1 MVGNVFGGRKMNQ
14 NRLAQKRHR
23 KALRRKNKKYTGP
36 KYSRLEQML
45 LIAPMLEKAGI
56 QIFGKPEE
64 VLLPERQAV
73 NVVDKDGQKS
83 STSFTV

>member
-1 MVGNVFGGRKMNQ
+1 
-14 NRLAQKRHR
+14 
-23 KALRRKNKKYTGP
+23 
-36 KYSRLEQML
+36 YSRLEQML